1 LRLLVFTQGTYG
13 ERILENIRRRAPPEW
28 TVHLASLPDD
38 LPGLIDEP
46 DEFVDGLDLSGEWNL
61 VVYLGESPSAF
72 SLLPAVMRRTSAKAV
87 IAPADDYSWLPL
99 GLERQ
104 IREELDRLAV
114 AAVFPRTF
122 CTLTPVGIPPID
134 EFAQMF
140 GSPKLRIDT
149 EDGVISD
156 VEVLRGAPCG
166 STWYVAERLLGM
178 NVEEAAERAGLL
190 VQLYPCHASRRVDR
204 FFSDAPIHVAGRVA
218 QRAVD
223 SALEQ
228 SR

>member
-134 EFAQMF
+134 EFAQRF

-190 VQLYPCHASRRVDR
+190 VQLYP
-204 FFSDAPIHVAGRVA
+204 
-218 QRAVD
+218 
-223 SALEQ
+223 
-228 SR
+228 